1 MKKRVYDDDDGRTV
15 ADMSGIE
22 RQPLLLPRFRRRQR
36 DGEGPDTDAPAS
48 EDEWSRED
56 RRAVLVGSIGA
67 VLLIGVV
74 FLAAAAAVIALML
87 TVWR

>member
-22 RQPLLLPRFRRRQR
+22 RQPLLLPRFHRKDR
-36 DGEGPDTDAPAS
+36 DGEEQADAAAP
-48 EDEWSRED
+48 EEEWSRED
-56 RRAVLVGSIGA
+56 RRAVIFGSIGA
-67 VLLIGVV
+67 VLLIGVI
-74 FLAAAAAVIALML
+74 FLAAAAAVIALLL

>member
-22 RQPLLLPRFRRRQR
+22 RQPLLLPRFRRKQR
-36 DGEGPDTDAPAS
+36 DGEEDAPAP
-48 EDEWSRED
+48 EEEWSRED
-56 RRAVLVGSIGA
+56 RRAVILGSIGA

-74 FLAAAAAVIALML
+74 FLAAAAAVIALLL